1 MIRVKGNYF
10 DQEFP
15 SKFDGIVTDIP
26 YKDCIAGKLCEGQFD
41 PVAFMKKAAEI
52 TGKDAF
58 LVSTVNMENL
68 FDLIEASKKTG
79 WVFQTYQI
87 WDKTPTANF
96 IAWSRPRRTLELI
109 VYFVKEKAKFSYD
122 FRDGT
127 IKPGI
132 IRSSA
137 RGDLVEGWKKREGG
151 TTQGLF
157 NDIVKFPTQ
166 SKKDRVHPT
175 QKPPELAEMIRSVVS
190 TKTPDGKTMAKTPY
204 SPDLKIN
211 INDDKKVLD
220 PFGGSCNMV
229 KGYKNSVCMDIAI
242 DKYGNEPYIDA
253 ENDPKA
259 FLDEM
264 KKFFKYLE

>member
-26 YKDCIAGKLCEGQFD
+26 YKDCIKKEFCEDQFD
-41 PVAFMKKAAEI
+41 PVEFMQKAAKI
-52 TGKDAF
+52 TSKDAF

-68 FDLIEASKKTG
+68 FDLVKAAEGAG
-79 WVFQTYQI
+79 WVFKTYQI
-87 WDKTPTANF
+87 WDKTPTGNF
-96 IAWSRPRRTLELI
+96 IAWTLPRRTSELI
-109 VYFVKEKAKFSYD
+109 VYFKKKKGDFNFD

-137 RGDLVEGWKKREGG
+137 RGELVDWKKREGG
-151 TTQGLF
+151 TTQGLY
-157 NDIVKFPTQ
+157 NDIVNIPIQ
-166 SKKDRVHPT
+166 PKKQRIHKT
-175 QKPPELAEMIRSVVS
+175 QKPPELANMVRSIVS
-190 TKTPDGKTMAKTPY
+190 TKKPSGQVMAKNEY
-204 SPDLKIN
+204 DKDLKLQI
-211 INDDKKVLD
+211 IDDKKVLD

-229 KGYKNSVCMDIAI
+229 KGYKNSVCMDIEI

-253 ENDPKA
+253 EKDPEQ
-259 FLDEM
+259 FLTEM
-264 KKFFKYLE
+264 KKFFQYLE